1 MIFVGKLFGVSK
13 DFETNK
19 YLITFLMDEGNL
31 SFLDEIKDKSLK
43 ITAVLFKSKRSKNAN
58 ALLWEC
64 ISKIAKAKR
73 MDKWDV
79 YLDILK
85 HYGKY
90 TYIVVR
96 PNAVEGLKKIWRE
109 VEVIGDVDCN
119 GQLGTQCLCFY
130 GSSTYDVAEFNDLLQ
145 SVFAEMEGMGLESP
159 TQEELKRSLD
169 EWNQY
174 CKKNENVSSA
184 EGKESQIATIVVVAH
199 LTERT
204 LKKTD

>member
-174 CKKNENVSSA
+174 CKKKNGASSV
-184 EGKESQIATIVVVAH
+184 EEPDH
-199 LTERT
+199 
-204 LKKTD
+204 

>member
-64 ISKIAKAKR
+64 ISKISKVKR

-174 CKKNENVSSA
+174 CKKKNGASSV
-184 EGKESQIATIVVVAH
+184 EEPG
-199 LTERT
+199 L
-204 LKKTD
+204 

>member
-19 YLITFLMDEGNL
+19 YLITFLMDDGNL

-43 ITAVLFKSKRSKNAN
+43 ITASIFKKKRSKNAN

-64 ISKIAKAKR
+64 IGKIAKAKR
-73 MDKWDV
+73 LDKWVV

-90 TYIVVR
+90 TYGVFK
-96 PNAVEGLKKIWRE
+96 PAAVEGLKKIWRE
-109 VEVIGDVDCN
+109 VEVIGEVEVYSEN
-119 GQLGTQCLCFY
+119 GINTGVQCLLYY
-130 GSSTYDVAEFNDLLQ
+130 GSSTYDVQEFNDLLQ
-145 SVFAEMEGMGLESP
+145 CVFAEMDGMGIESP

-169 EWNQY
+169 EWNRY
-174 CKKNENVSSA
+174 CKKKNGVSSA
-184 EGKESQIATIVVVAH
+184 EEP
-199 LTERT
+199 EN
-204 LKKTD
+204 